1 MAQRAEEDTRRTEWF
16 YARNFPRIFQ
26 RAIFVFFDMITKDL
40 KAKDRRFN
48 KVKKID

>member
-1 MAQRAEEDTRRTEWF
+1 MKEIIRRTEWF
-16 YARNFPRIFQ
+16 YAGNFPRIFQ
-26 RAIFVFFDMITKDL
+26 RAIFSFDMITKDL